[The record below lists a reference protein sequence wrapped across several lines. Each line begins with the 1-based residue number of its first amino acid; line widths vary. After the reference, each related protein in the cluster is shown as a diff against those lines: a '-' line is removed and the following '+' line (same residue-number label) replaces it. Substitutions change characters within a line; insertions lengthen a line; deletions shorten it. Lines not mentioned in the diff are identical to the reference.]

1 MLRNG
6 PYRLLLVVLR
16 LTTIRRK
23 GGENVLRIDASLT
36 DEQLEKF
43 LRRQLAPFG
52 SVKEI
57 RLMSYVADDH
67 RLAIIE
73 MRTQRQTVEVASV
86 FGGTHF
92 GLTGLVLRLVRPIT
106 H

>member
-1 MLRNG
+1 M
-6 PYRLLLVVLR
+6 
-16 LTTIRRK
+16 
-23 GGENVLRIDASLT
+23 LRIDASLT
-36 DEQLEKF
+36 DEQLETF

-57 RLMSYVADDH
+57 RLMPYVADDH

-86 FGGTHF
+86 FGGTQF